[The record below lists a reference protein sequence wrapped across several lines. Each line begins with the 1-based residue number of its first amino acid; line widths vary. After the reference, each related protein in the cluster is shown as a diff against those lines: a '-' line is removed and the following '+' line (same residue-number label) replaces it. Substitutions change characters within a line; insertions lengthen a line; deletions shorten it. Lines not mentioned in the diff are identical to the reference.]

1 MTLFKLMY
9 DFLKLFDRNLKP
21 GFILIIA
28 GSFISGI
35 LELIGM
41 MLILPFIQVAMEP
54 NSVANSKMLST
65 VYHFL
70 ELNDYKS
77 MIYIVGAMCGIA
89 FIFKDLYML
98 AFQNYQFKLVT
109 NWRNELSEKFMRLY
123 LGLNYRFH
131 LRQASSAII
140 NTLTATISAAIN
152 GFVLQVLF
160 LISYSVVGI
169 CLLGFMVYNYLLVT
183 IITALVLFTVITLQI
198 KFLKKESAQIN
209 KETVKNKE
217 ANLVNLKQGIEAIKE
232 TKMFLKEN
240 YYEELF
246 KRSNRRVTDN
256 EMRANLLQY
265 IPMYLTEIIIIFC
278 IILIVCLMTFMQ
290 TENGQV
296 FSGLAV
302 LIAIVFRL
310 TPVINRIMTS
320 YSQIRVSTQ
329 AIVFLLGEYKAISEQ
344 QDLVKNDFRS
354 NGLKIKEKLELQEA
368 YFAYNSVDVIH
379 GISLSIHKGEFVGIV
394 GHSGSGKTT
403 IVDILMGL
411 LRIRS
416 GKFLL
421 DGVPITEEMIRD
433 LRQSIGYVPQNP
445 FVSDTSITNNIAYGD
460 KPEDIDHERV
470 TEVLKLVD
478 LYDFFMD
485 KPEQLNY
492 KLGENGKLL
501 SGGQKQRVAIAR
513 ALYSSPEIIVFDEA
527 TSALDVKSE
536 SEISEAMNKLKGKTT
551 IIAIAHRLSTLKNS
565 DRIILINRGNIAATG
580 KFNDLIKT
588 NSEFAKLVELSQ
600 I

>member
-1 MTLFKLMY
+1 MY
-9 DFLKLFDRNLKP
+9 DFLKLFDRDLKL
-21 GFILIIA
+21 GFIIILV
-28 GSFISGI
+28 GSFISGL
-35 LELIGM
+35 LELVGM
-41 MLILPFIQVAMEP
+41 MLILPFIQVAMDP
-54 NSVANSKMLST
+54 SVVANSRLLST
-65 VYHFL
+65 VYHTL
-70 ELNDYKS
+70 KLSDYKS
-77 MIYIVGAMCGIA
+77 MIYVVGVICGLA
-89 FIFKDLYML
+89 FILKDIYML

-109 NWRNELSEKFMRLY
+109 EWRNELSEKFMKLY

-131 LRQASSAII
+131 LRQASSAVI

-152 GFVLQVLF
+152 GFMLQVLF

-169 CLLGFMVYNYLLVT
+169 CLLGFMVYNYLIVT
-183 IITALVLFTVITLQI
+183 VITSCVLGIVITLQI

-240 YYEELF
+240 YYQELF
-246 KRSNRRVTDN
+246 KLSNRRVTNN
-256 EMRANLLQY
+256 EMRSNLLQY

-278 IILIVCLMTFMQ
+278 IILIVCLMTYMQ
-290 TENGQV
+290 TTNGQV
-296 FSGLAV
+296 FSGLAI

-329 AIVFLLGEYKAISEQ
+329 AVIFLINEYNDISNQ
-344 QDLVKNDFRS
+344 QDLVKNEF
-354 NGLKIKEKLELQEA
+354 NNVKLKIKDKLELRNA
-368 YFAYNSVDVIH
+368 YFAYNTVDVIH

-411 LRIRS
+411 LRIRD
-416 GKFLL
+416 GEFLL
-421 DGVPITEEMIRD
+421 DGIPITEEMIRE
-433 LRQSIGYVPQNP
+433 LRRSIGYVPQNP

-460 KPEDIDHERV
+460 KPEDIDHNRIVEA
-470 TEVLKLVD
+470 LKLVD
-478 LYDFFMD
+478 LYDFFME
-485 KPEQLNY
+485 KPEKLNY
-492 KLGENGKLL
+492 RLGENGKLL

-513 ALYSSPEIIVFDEA
+513 ALYRSPEIIVFDEA

-536 SEISEAMNKLKGKTT
+536 SEISNAMNKLKGKTT

-565 DRIILINRGNIAATG
+565 DRIILINRGNISATG
-580 KFNDLIKT
+580 KFNELIEK
-588 NSEFAKLVELSQ
+588 NAEFAKLVELSQ
-600 I
+600 V